1 MAKLLGGG
9 KGEQL
14 RKPSWLPFLLMFSLA
29 LNLGS
34 FGTLAYRRLSPE
46 SEALRP
52 PPGPSLTLK
61 ELCRALALKAA
72 QCRQFQHMISEHQ
85 QSRRRILSQLAGKR
99 AEILAL
105 LKQEDSYSP
114 EIQDRIRIISIRQG
128 ELEEEEVSL
137 LWKWLSRLTAG
148 QRNTLIS
155 LLKTRHTYLG
165 LGESLELKKPGDRA
179 VWISAGTHTGEKIGG
194 KNPTWRFFY
203 PKIKIFYHYF
213 ITA

>member
-1 MAKLLGGG
+1 LAKLLGWG
-9 KGEQL
+9 KEEQL

-34 FGTLAYRRLSPE
+34 FGTLAYRGLSPE

-85 QSRRRILSQLAGKR
+85 QSRRLSELAGKR
-99 AEILAL
+99 AEIHAL

-137 LWKWLSRLTAG
+137 L
-148 QRNTLIS
+148 
-155 LLKTRHTYLG
+155 
-165 LGESLELKKPGDRA
+165 
-179 VWISAGTHTGEKIGG
+179 
-194 KNPTWRFFY
+194 
-203 PKIKIFYHYF
+203 
-213 ITA
+213 